1 MESTMPAVIQIM
13 LTLSVMLSW
22 QASLHGQG
30 DLNPPSG
37 APAENMKSLR
47 EIYDKL
53 DAQEQRIQSLE
64 QQNQTLQA
72 LMASTLSATGNGALP
87 WHIYVVDDKHT
98 DFTDVAI
105 ALDSQG
111 LPAVIYKCRKSIQ
124 HAILLRRYT
133 RFGLI
138 NGWTEYAISQ
148 VGTPMQA
155 TVAAATNLDNGHPAF
170 AYHRIVGDPSDP
182 DINEIT
188 YLQFN
193 TPTQYIQQTVR
204 DTEQDPAFGLLDL
217 EFKPGDEAPGIMF
230 GVFEFIHGE
239 GLHYVGRSVS
249 TGQWSA
255 SSQRIYAN
263 YPLDADLLMLADD
276 TPAAIHSFTVTDKVQ
291 YYYRLGVSD
300 PWELEQLLITEFQSS
315 PTAPVAAGLLAN
327 GSPVLANVRQLG
339 SLYFTHLF
347 TDVPTRNETVS
358 DEYADVQTLLL
369 EVNPLNQLV
378 CAMASEGEA
387 FVQTFAT
394 TGEKI
399 GSRYDLPQGSDG
411 VLAMDLT
418 LTQEGYP
425 MVAYIPAS
433 GDVVLLAVRAPA
445 PPF

>member
-1 MESTMPAVIQIM
+1 
-13 LTLSVMLSW
+13 
-22 QASLHGQG
+22 
-30 DLNPPSG
+30 
-37 APAENMKSLR
+37 
-47 EIYDKL
+47 
-53 DAQEQRIQSLE
+53 
-64 QQNQTLQA
+64 
-72 LMASTLSATGNGALP
+72 
-87 WHIYVVDDKHT
+87 
-98 DFTDVAI
+98 
-105 ALDSQG
+105 
-111 LPAVIYKCRKSIQ
+111 
-124 HAILLRRYT
+124 
-133 RFGLI
+133 
-138 NGWTEYAISQ
+138 
-148 VGTPMQA
+148 
-155 TVAAATNLDNGHPAF
+155 
-170 AYHRIVGDPSDP
+170 
-182 DINEIT
+182 
-188 YLQFN
+188 
-193 TPTQYIQQTVR
+193 
-204 DTEQDPAFGLLDL
+204 
-217 EFKPGDEAPGIMF
+217 
-230 GVFEFIHGE
+230 
-239 GLHYVGRSVS
+239 
-249 TGQWSA
+249 
-255 SSQRIYAN
+255 
-263 YPLDADLLMLADD
+263 MLADD
-276 TPAAIHSFTVTDKVQ
+276 TPAAIHSLTVTDKVQ